1 MLVLSRKTNESI
13 VINNEITIV
22 VVEIRGDKVRLGVEA
37 PKEVPVHRRE
47 VYDAIKRA
55 VDENNSNLASG
66 PSLPLTRAANEPN
79 PRVSDPFHL
88 ANKKPTKKA
97 TEDFSSVAFFVGS
110 ALGGESVSKDSTLR
124 HRDRRTCG
132 SGYGRCK
139 SPRRTRCPQACTE
152 PAIR

>member
-55 VDENNSNLASG
+55 VDENNSNLDAHLDAHLDQAS
-66 PSLPLTRAANEPN
+66 P
-79 PRVSDPFHL
+79 
-88 ANKKPTKKA
+88 
-97 TEDFSSVAFFVGS
+97 
-110 ALGGESVSKDSTLR
+110 
-124 HRDRRTCG
+124 
-132 SGYGRCK
+132 
-139 SPRRTRCPQACTE
+139 
-152 PAIR
+152 